1 MNIKKNRPCE
11 SNQALIDAAIRRRI
25 STRTL
30 EEEGTDEENIENEY
44 AHEEEDNDDE
54 EEGFEY
60 LDHTADI
67 QFHSWGLDIS
77 QALINLIKAMFNY
90 MTDLDLILIDTNMSS
105 KVAQSITAQG
115 HDWKSLIYSFMNEWL
130 FVFHDTGFIAKE
142 LDILSIDRTSF
153 TITSN
158 GMGEKMNIAKHTQ
171 GTEIKAITYSN
182 MNIKETTD
190 RCDIWVIVDI

>member
-1 MNIKKNRPCE
+1 
-11 SNQALIDAAIRRRI
+11 
-25 STRTL
+25 
-30 EEEGTDEENIENEY
+30 
-44 AHEEEDNDDE
+44 
-54 EEGFEY
+54 
-60 LDHTADI
+60 
-67 QFHSWGLDIS
+67 
-77 QALINLIKAMFNY
+77 
-90 MTDLDLILIDTNMSS
+90 MTDLDLIIIDTNMSS

>member
-11 SNQALIDAAIRRRI
+11 INQALIDAAIRRRI

-44 AHEEEDNDDE
+44 AHGEEDNDDA

-90 MTDLDLILIDTNMSS
+90 MTDLDLIIIDTNMSS

-130 FVFHDTGFIAKE
+130 FVFNDTGFIAKE
-142 LDILSIDRTSF
+142 LDILSIDRT
-153 TITSN
+153 
-158 GMGEKMNIAKHTQ
+158 
-171 GTEIKAITYSN
+171 
-182 MNIKETTD
+182 
-190 RCDIWVIVDI
+190 R